1 MKLLGSMTCA
11 GSMVLFLYLIFMAAL
26 KKSFG
31 AKHRYRILIM
41 ALFFYMVPVQ
51 LGHYMDIAQDIVQ
64 DRAQERTLFMDQ
76 EGNRVYDMSQNVI
89 EVTWEGKI
97 YFPFMA
103 AKITLF
109 IVWSIVAV
117 TIIFLKLSGYGKER
131 RILFEASED
140 ITVKETLEA
149 LIGMFPEAD
158 LIFLEGMKD
167 SCYPKIEV
175 IRKGISGS
183 PVSNPEGRFLIVT
196 DTDRT
201 GYGEETAGFEEI
213 DRIIEKILE
222 ETAD

>member
-1 MKLLGSMTCA
+1 
-11 GSMVLFLYLIFMAAL
+11 
-26 KKSFG
+26 
-31 AKHRYRILIM
+31 
-41 ALFFYMVPVQ
+41 
-51 LGHYMDIAQDIVQ
+51 MDRSVVGG
-64 DRAQERTLFMDQ
+64 RRERKQ
-76 EGNRVYDMSQNVI
+76 G
-89 EVTWEGKI
+89 
-97 YFPFMA
+97 
-103 AKITLF
+103 
-109 IVWSIVAV
+109 IVAV
-117 TIIFLKLSGYGKER
+117 CGVKNSGKTTLLAVILEELAKRGLKTAVIKHDGHDFSCDIEGTDSYRLKEAGAYGTAVFSDNRVFIHKTGR
-131 RILFEASED
+131 
-140 ITVKETLEA
+140 KETLEA

-222 ETAD
+222 VRKGYEGDKNSRRRGAGTLP